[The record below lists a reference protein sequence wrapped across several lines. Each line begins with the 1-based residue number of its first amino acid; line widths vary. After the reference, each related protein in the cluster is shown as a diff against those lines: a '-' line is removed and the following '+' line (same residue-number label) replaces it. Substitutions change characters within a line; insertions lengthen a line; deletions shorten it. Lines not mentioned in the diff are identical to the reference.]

1 MYLLGK
7 NGHPGHYECVQIN
20 SKVNKTFIINL
31 LTEKGQVTLE
41 FNRGQ
46 SFLGMFK
53 YEYLLAFSVTVWLTP
68 TFLLFQE

>member
-1 MYLLGK
+1 MYLVGK
-7 NGHPGHYECVQIN
+7 NGHAGHYQCVQIN

-31 LTEKGQVTLE
+31 LTEKGQVSLIVD
-41 FNRGQ
+41 
-46 SFLGMFK
+46 SLLGMFK

>member
-1 MYLLGK
+1 MYLVGK

-31 LTEKGQVTLE
+31 LTEKGQVSLIVD
-41 FNRGQ
+41 
-46 SFLGMFK
+46 SLLGMFK